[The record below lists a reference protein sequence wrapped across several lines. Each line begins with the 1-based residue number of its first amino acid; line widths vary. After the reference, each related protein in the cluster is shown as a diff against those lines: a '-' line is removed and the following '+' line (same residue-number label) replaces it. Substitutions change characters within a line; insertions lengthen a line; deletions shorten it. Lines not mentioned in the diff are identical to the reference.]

1 MSTGVTRTAGSTLRM
16 LLVSSRPLSWV
27 NTAYPFAAAYLLTTG
42 RIDAAWVIGTLYFLV
57 PYNLAMYGI
66 NDVFDYES
74 DLHNPRKGGVE
85 GAVLDRSFHRIT
97 LWAALATN
105 VPFLVALVLLGSPL
119 SWLVLAISVFAVIA
133 YSAPGLRFKERP
145 FLDSMTSSTHFV
157 SPAVYGLV
165 LAGAEFTPGL
175 WAVLGAFFLWGMAS
189 QAFGAV
195 QDVVPDKEGGIGS
208 IATVLGARTVVW
220 VAAAAYLAAGLLMLL
235 TPWPATLGGLLAL
248 PYILNLVPFLRITD
262 AGSAAANAG
271 WKRFLKLNFLTG
283 FLVTM
288 LILWYWPN
296 R

>member
-1 MSTGVTRTAGSTLRM
+1 M

-27 NTAYPFAAAYLLTTG
+27 NTAYPFAAAYLITTG
-42 RIDAAWVIGTLYFLV
+42 GIDLAWVLGTLYFLI

-85 GAVLDRSFHRIT
+85 GAVLDRGFHRVT

-105 VPFLVALVLLGSPL
+105 VPFLIALVLLGSPL
-119 SWLVLAISVFAVIA
+119 SWLVLAVSVFAVIA

-145 FLDSMTSSTHFV
+145 FLDSITSSTHFV

-165 LAGAEFTPGL
+165 LAGAVFTPGL

-195 QDVVPDKEGGIGS
+195 QDVVPDREGGISS
-208 IATVLGARTVVW
+208 IATVLGAKAVVW
-220 VAAAAYLAAGLLMLL
+220 IAAAAYAAGGLLMLL
-235 TPWPATLGGLLAL
+235 TPWPATLGSLLAL
-248 PYILNLVPFLRITD
+248 PYILNLMPFLGISD
-262 AGSAAANAG
+262 ADSERANAG

-288 LILWYWPN
+288 LIIWYWPN

>member
-66 NDVFDYES
+66 NDVFDYDS

>member
-1 MSTGVTRTAGSTLRM
+1 MTTTTRTAGSTLRM

-27 NTAYPFAAAYLLTTG
+27 NTAFPFAAAYLITTG
-42 RIDAAWVIGTLYFLV
+42 GIDLTWVLGTLSFLV

-85 GAVLDRSFHRIT
+85 GAVLDRGFHRIT
-97 LWAALATN
+97 LWAAVVTN
-105 VPFLVALVLLGSPL
+105 VPFLAALILLGNPL
-119 SWLVLAISVFAVIA
+119 SWLVLAVSVFAVIA

-145 FLDSMTSSTHFV
+145 FLDSITSSTHFV

-165 LAGAEFTPGL
+165 LAGAVFTPGL

-195 QDVVPDKEGGIGS
+195 QDVVPDREGGISS
-208 IATVLGARTVVW
+208 IATVLGAKAVVW
-220 VAAAAYLAAGLLMLL
+220 IAAAAYLAGGLLMLL

-248 PYILNLVPFLRITD
+248 PYILNLLPFLGISD
-262 AGSAAANAG
+262 ADSERANLG
-271 WKRFLKLNFLTG
+271 WKRFLKLNFFTG

-288 LILWYWPN
+288 LIIWYWPN